1 MNNGWKI
8 VIDGHNNGG
17 VSLLVNAGISI
28 DFFKHCCTRC
38 RGWVRWRGAI
48 EMERDVKPHGRQE
61 DNEDDVMR
69 NYTAVLFCTVE
80 RATFR
85 GPAAQKVQLYFIL
98 YLHNF

>member
-1 MNNGWKI
+1 
-8 VIDGHNNGG
+8 
-17 VSLLVNAGISI
+17 
-28 DFFKHCCTRC
+28 
-38 RGWVRWRGAI
+38 
-48 EMERDVKPHGRQE
+48 MERDVKPHGRQE

-69 NYTAVLFCTVE
+69 NNTAVLFCTVE